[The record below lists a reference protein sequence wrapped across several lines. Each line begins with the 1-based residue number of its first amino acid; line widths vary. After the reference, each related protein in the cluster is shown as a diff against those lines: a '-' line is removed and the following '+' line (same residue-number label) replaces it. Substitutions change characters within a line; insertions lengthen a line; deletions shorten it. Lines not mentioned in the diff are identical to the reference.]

1 MIVDDI
7 FLFVVDDVKDDDDD
21 DGDDDDG
28 QRWNADKQGRGMTWS
43 RDPEA
48 AVSSLI
54 DLVTSKSFLILN
66 MDLAWKP
73 EPVRA

>member
-28 QRWNADKQGRGMTWS
+28 QRWNAEKLRS
-43 RDPEA
+43 RDH
-48 AVSSLI
+48 VI
-54 DLVTSKSFLILN
+54 TSTRLLRFIFHRPS
-66 MDLAWKP
+66 DH
-73 EPVRA
+73 EGRS